1 MKDIAKLIIV
11 LTIICAVS
19 GSLMAL
25 VNDMTKDLI
34 REANERAKLEAMK
47 SVLPEFDNNPVEDA
61 KVISANG
68 KDWTFFVAKQKS
80 QFVGAA
86 FASTSHKGYSGDIHV
101 MIGVTAENKI
111 LAIEILTPHK
121 ETPGLGAKITG
132 YDFRRKFIG
141 KDINENETKWAVAK
155 DGGDIDQISAATIS
169 SRAVVEAVKQGLDIF
184 IANED
189 EIKK

>member
-19 GSLMAL
+19 GAMMAI
-25 VNDMTKDLI
+25 VNDMTKERI

-61 KVISANG
+61 KVISADG
-68 KDWTFFVAKQKS
+68 KDWTFFIAKQEA

-86 FASTSHKGYSGDIHV
+86 FASTSHKGYGGDIHV
-101 MIGVTAENKI
+101 MVGVNVEGKI
-111 LAIEILTPHK
+111 LAIQILTPHK
-121 ETPGLGAKITG
+121 ETPGLGAKITE
-132 YDFRRKFIG
+132 YDFRRKFTD
-141 KDINENETKWAVAK
+141 KDIRTTEWAVAK
-155 DGGDIDQISAATIS
+155 DGGEIDQISAATIS
-169 SRAVVEAVKQGLDIF
+169 SRAVVEAIKKGLDVY
-184 IANED
+184 IANEE

>member
-11 LTIICAVS
+11 LTVICAVS
-19 GSLMAL
+19 GSMMAV
-25 VNDMTKDLI
+25 VNDMTKDRI

-61 KVISANG
+61 KAISADG
-68 KDWTFFVAKQKS
+68 EDWTFFIAKQAS

-86 FASTSHKGYSGDIHV
+86 FVSTSHKGYSGDIHV
-101 MIGVTAENKI
+101 MVGVSAKNKI

-121 ETPGLGAKITG
+121 ETPGLGARITE
-132 YDFRRKFIG
+132 YDFRCRFID
-141 KDINENETKWAVAK
+141 KDININETKWAVTK

-169 SRAVVEAVKQGLDIF
+169 SRAVVEAVKQGLNVF